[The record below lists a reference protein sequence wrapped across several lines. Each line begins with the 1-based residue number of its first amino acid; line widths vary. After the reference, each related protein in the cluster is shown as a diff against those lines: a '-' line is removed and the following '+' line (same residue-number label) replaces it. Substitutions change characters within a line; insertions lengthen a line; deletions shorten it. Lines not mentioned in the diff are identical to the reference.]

1 MGISELQNYPNESSL
16 ILTYPNESSRILTNA
31 DNAKTEC
38 RTFAVSWKSRLLEAT
53 RADSRD
59 QHVQTPEVA
68 KTGQN

>member
-38 RTFAVSWKSRLLEAT
+38 RTFAVSWKKQAFGLED
-53 RADSRD
+53 ADSSR
-59 QHVQTPEVA
+59 
-68 KTGQN
+68 